1 MNNKSILQTVFLWCE
16 IVVSAR
22 ILLFTV
28 PVMITDI
35 ANKGGLLA
43 KSPIVIIL
51 SLLAVLYLLAGFAGL
66 RSRPTTKF
74 LHLAAGLATLIIAL
88 MLTSFGST
96 CCVKADPLPL
106 GLGIYALLVIY
117 LFVFKFKAKAA

>member
-1 MNNKSILQTVFLWCE
+1 MNKKSILQTVFLWCE

-28 PVMITDI
+28 PVMITDMI
-35 ANKGGLLA
+35 KHESVLA
-43 KSPIVIIL
+43 KSLIVVIL
-51 SLLAVLYLLAGFAGL
+51 SLLAILYLLAGWAGL

-74 LHLAAGLATLIIAL
+74 LHLAAGLVTLIVAL
-88 MLTSFGST
+88 MMTSFGAP
-96 CCVKADPLPL
+96 CCISANPLPFGMGFY
-106 GLGIYALLVIY
+106 GLIVIY

>member
-22 ILLFTV
+22 ILLFTI
-28 PVMITDI
+28 PVAGVDLV
-35 ANKGGLLA
+35 KHSGVLA
-43 KSPIVIIL
+43 KSPMVLIL
-51 SLLAVLYLLAGFAGL
+51 SLLAILFIVAGVAGL
-66 RSRPTTKF
+66 RNRPTTKF

-88 MLTSFGST
+88 VMTSFGAS
-96 CCVKADPLPL
+96 CPMKADLLPL
-106 GLGIYALLVIY
+106 GLGLYALVVIY